1 MGISKILFTLTLVSI
16 ALGQVVKKKVEI
28 LEIFPASFAG
38 EQGGLL
44 VKRGLRVT
52 VALGLEYFETT
63 VSMDNEVIYLHLLPS
78 TFLGSVNIFRK
89 KREKSFY

>member
-1 MGISKILFTLTLVSI
+1 M
-16 ALGQVVKKKVEI
+16 EI

-78 TFLGSVNIFRK
+78 TFLDHTLEQAPSRSV
-89 KREKSFY
+89 SFWCMSLQSCWEA

>member
-1 MGISKILFTLTLVSI
+1 MFTLTLVSI

-52 VALGLEYFETT
+52 VEPW
-63 VSMDNEVIYLHLLPS
+63 V
-78 TFLGSVNIFRK
+78 
-89 KREKSFY
+89 